1 MDLVVVTGGAGF
13 LGSHLC
19 DRLLADG
26 CRVVA
31 LDDFSTGDWSHVD
44 VYLTKT
50 TDYRA
55 LVCAGSAWDAQAL
68 EWMQSRG
75 SRYASLGAELP
86 GAELVVRF
94 DGDDDAR
101 VAVLSETLV
110 GELVAE
116 RLLR

>member
-1 MDLVVVTGGAGF
+1 
-13 LGSHLC
+13 
-19 DRLLADG
+19 
-26 CRVVA
+26 
-31 LDDFSTGDWSHVD
+31 
-44 VYLTKT
+44 
-50 TDYRA
+50 
-55 LVCAGSAWDAQAL
+55 
-68 EWMQSRG
+68 MQSRG